1 MKQIQTTKPLIT
13 GDMTIG
19 QVFEQFPQKAN
30 QLAEVMT
37 SHGLHCSG
45 CHVNMHETIEEGIT
59 GHGMS
64 KKELDSLL
72 TAMNETLSRK
82 EEPITEGV
90 RLTTIAVVKVKELM
104 KNEGKEGQGLR
115 VAMEHGG
122 CAGFNYMLYFDKKMA
137 NDKVIT
143 QDGVQILLQPE
154 SLERLQGT
162 EIDYTDGLQGA
173 GFKFNNPNAKK
184 ACGCV
189 HSAGF

>member
-1 MKQIQTTKPLIT
+1 MQQVQTIKQKIT

-37 SHGLHCSG
+37 ANGLHCVG
-45 CHVNMHETIEEGIT
+45 CHVNVYETIEEGT
-59 GHGMS
+59 MGHGMS
-64 KKELDSLL
+64 KKELDALL
-72 TAMNETLSRK
+72 TAMNKVLTQK
-82 EEPITEGV
+82 EEKIEGIQ
-90 RLTTIAVVKVKELM
+90 LTKAAVAKVKELI
-104 KNEGKEGQGLR
+104 KKEKKEGMGLR
-115 VAMEHGG
+115 VAMERGG

-137 NDKVIT
+137 HDKVIT
-143 QDGVQILLQPE
+143 QDGVELLLQPE

-184 ACGCV
+184 ACGCG